1 MTIVSKKYCRA
12 CKLVLYTDAGE
23 ATTIARLYGKKRG
36 HELPTYT
43 CILSKFQAITDGS
56 AKHEGSK
63 YD

>member
-1 MTIVSKKYCRA
+1 MQTI
-12 CKLVLYTDAGE
+12 VLYTDAGE

-36 HELPTYT
+36 HELSTYT

-56 AKHEGSK
+56 AEHEGHGRELSK